1 MVNILQSSAAP
12 DTLDL
17 TNVKS
22 DTTRQQT
29 KHIHLSWESYWCID
43 YRFRYSN
50 LFDNQYDMISIIC
63 LKSNISSNCQELS
76 FKLPL

>member
-1 MVNILQSSAAP
+1 MVNLNILQSSAAP

-29 KHIHLSWESYWCID
+29 KHIHLSWESY
-43 YRFRYSN
+43 
-50 LFDNQYDMISIIC
+50 
-63 LKSNISSNCQELS
+63 
-76 FKLPL
+76 